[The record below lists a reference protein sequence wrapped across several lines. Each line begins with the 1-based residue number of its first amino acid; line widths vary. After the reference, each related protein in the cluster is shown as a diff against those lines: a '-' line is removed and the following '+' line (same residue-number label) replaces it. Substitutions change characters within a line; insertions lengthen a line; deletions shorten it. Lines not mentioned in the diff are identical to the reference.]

1 MRIVVAPDSFKGTLT
16 QRDAVDAMV
25 KGISQ
30 ARPGWTL
37 VKKPMADGG
46 EGTVDV
52 LAASVGGRWVG
63 ATVEDAFGRPRAARF
78 LMLDDGTAVVEAA
91 SGPGFVPAAERPA
104 PGREAHSRGLGQLM
118 AAALALGA
126 RRLVVTLGG
135 TGCSDGGMGLLQAL
149 GATWDPPVPPG
160 AEGLGRVRQVNLPRL
175 PVPVEAWAD
184 VLPPLLGPSGAIRR
198 YGPQKGLFPDEID
211 SLEAGMARWGRLLED
226 ASGTRVI
233 ARAGSGAAGGA
244 GAALA
249 ALGAQVRSGGMAV
262 AAAVG
267 LPEALS
273 TADAVVTGEGQADAQ
288 SAAGKVVAVVGR
300 LAKAAHRPAFVV
312 AGRLGPG
319 AARLYTLG
327 VAGLFALSP
336 GAGSAAERL
345 EIRVRQIVPWLDPLG
360 RQRYG
365 GSGREYDEP

>member
-16 QRDAVDAMV
+16 QREAVEAIM
-25 KGISQ
+25 KGLGRE
-30 ARPGWTL
+30 RPGWTL
-37 VKKPMADGG
+37 VARPMADGG

-52 LAASVGGRWVG
+52 LAVALGGAWVS
-63 ATVEDAFGRPRAARF
+63 ATVEDAFGRPRTARF
-78 LMLDDGTAVVEAA
+78 LMLTDGTAVVEAA
-91 SGPGFVPAAERPA
+91 SGPGFIPAAARPA
-104 PGREAHSRGLGQLM
+104 PGRQAHSRGLGQLM
-118 AAALALGA
+118 QAALAAEA

-149 GATWDPPVPPG
+149 GATWDPPLPPG
-160 AEGLGRVRQVNLPRL
+160 AEALAQVRRVTLPRL
-175 PVPVEAWAD
+175 AVPVEAWAD
-184 VLPPLLGPSGAIRR
+184 VLPPLLGPAGAIRR
-198 YGPQKGLFPDEID
+198 YGPQKGLDPTEID
-211 SLEAGMARWGRLLED
+211 WLEAGMAHWGRVLEE
-226 ASGTRVI
+226 ASGIAVI
-233 ARAGSGAAGGA
+233 ARAGAGAAGGA

-249 ALGAQVRSGGMAV
+249 ALGAPIRSGGMAV

-319 AARLYTLG
+319 ATRLYALG
-327 VAGLFALSP
+327 LSGLFAVSP
-336 GAGSAAERL
+336 GAGSPAAAL
-345 EIRVRQIVPWLDPLG
+345 EARVRQIVPWLDPLG
-360 RQRYG
+360 VQRYG
-365 GSGREYDEP
+365 GFREGVR